1 VSAQGEGRSL
11 ARLQDDRY
19 FIRIVVL
26 KESPLRTSRTVAFL
40 LSIATV
46 AGLTA
51 CSADAGA
58 ETDGP
63 PATSDALPTVD
74 IAAFDGTSAR
84 LDFDHA
90 IPTLPLDDL
99 SLSSPVFVSKVLHA
113 LAVAA
118 DSCMTEQGHE
128 AVADRID
135 WSPYL
140 LEEDRTYGLWSV
152 PYASRFGFDLAT
164 DTGPR
169 TLDTLPLGVDFN
181 KAYPVCMEEAKS
193 SMTDELTFAQ
203 GPDIDWRIRTEA
215 QSRAS
220 ASDAGEAA
228 HADWE
233 ACMEEAGLVLDP
245 DDGRP
250 SEQYSAQ
257 GEESEIGAAVT
268 EARCAQ
274 TTGAVQT
281 LYDLQAKYE
290 AAYRDDQAAQ
300 IQAFSEKRRKVERFF
315 DDVIAGR

>member
-1 VSAQGEGRSL
+1 MN
-11 ARLQDDRY
+11 
-19 FIRIVVL
+19 
-26 KESPLRTSRTVAFL
+26 TSRTVACL
-40 LSIATV
+40 VSIGAV
-46 AGLTA
+46 IGLTA
-51 CSADAGA
+51 CSADAV
-58 ETDGP
+58 TDGP
-63 PATSDALPTVD
+63 PATSDDLPAVD
-74 IAAFDGTSAR
+74 IAAFDDTSAR

-99 SLSSPVFVSKVLHA
+99 SLSSPIFVSKVLHA

-118 DSCMTEQGHE
+118 DSCMTDQGYE

-140 LEEDRTYGLWSV
+140 LEEDRTYGLWSI
-152 PYASRFGFDLAT
+152 PYASRSGFDLAA

-169 TLDTLPLGVDFN
+169 TFDTLPLGIEFN

-228 HADWE
+228 QADWQT
-233 ACMEEAGLVLDP
+233 CMEDAGLVLDP

-257 GEESEIGAAVT
+257 GKESEIGAAVT

-274 TTGAVQT
+274 TTGAVQV

-290 AAYRDDQAAQ
+290 AAYMDDQAAQ
-300 IQAFSEKRRKVERFF
+300 IQAFSDERRKVERFF

>member
-1 VSAQGEGRSL
+1 MN
-11 ARLQDDRY
+11 
-19 FIRIVVL
+19 
-26 KESPLRTSRTVAFL
+26 TSRTVACL
-40 LSIATV
+40 VSIGAV
-46 AGLTA
+46 IGLTA
-51 CSADAGA
+51 CSADAV
-58 ETDGP
+58 TDGP
-63 PATSDALPTVD
+63 SATSDDLPAVD
-74 IAAFDGTSAR
+74 IAAFDATSAR

-99 SLSSPVFVSKVLHA
+99 SLSSPIFVSKVLHA

-118 DSCMTEQGHE
+118 DSCMTDRGYE

-140 LEEDRTYGLWSV
+140 LEEDRTYGLWSI
-152 PYASRFGFDLAT
+152 PYASRSGFDLAA

-169 TLDTLPLGVDFN
+169 TLDTLPLGIEFN

-193 SMTDELTFAQ
+193 SMADELTFAQ

-233 ACMEEAGLVLDP
+233 TCMEEAGLVLDP

-257 GEESEIGAAVT
+257 GKESEIGAAVT

-274 TTGAVQT
+274 TTGAVQV

-290 AAYRDDQAAQ
+290 AAYMDDQAAQ
-300 IQAFSEKRRKVERFF
+300 IQAFSDERRKVERFF